1 MPVVEIASHIHTTLH
16 RAIAYVINPAKTD
29 GGRLAEAGWS
39 DGALDPLR
47 LERAM
52 LDDIDATPSG
62 RHGGG
67 QGRGRLAI
75 HIVQSFDPNE
85 HVTAEQV
92 HDMGVLLAEQI
103 TGGAYKYVIGTH
115 TDKAHLHN
123 HIIICAASEDTH
135 RKIHLPKNAVD
146 GWRETSDRI
155 CREHGLNTLEP
166 APPTPMR
173 RDADTPDRH
182 GIGRA
187 ELYATA
193 KGVGVK
199 ERLRTIIDLTAAKT
213 RDWDQLAR
221 MLDAQGVTMSMRGKH
236 VTYTWQATGFKI
248 RDDRLG
254 MVYDPATIMARL
266 SRSAVTPIS
275 FNQRLVAHVDRD
287 KNVAVVWLPGSKRRL
302 KTTIPLERVVQS
314 GSTWR
319 AYLPSRHEQIILNR
333 DGTHHSRMRPAGLHE
348 WFGSPDEAIG
358 TRVER
363 TGRRPGIEAGA
374 TAAQRRYYH
383 VVARKVDQINERARA
398 LRTLARY
405 RDEHKDMRQATA
417 DLRARIRTE
426 HDALIAAVIALSDA
440 IETGEP
446 DAIVEARDEQQL
458 RETRLDTLTADLAA
472 IEHAAAQLRD
482 DRAEPDHPQRAEP
495 RDGTEQRRRAQ
506 RGQTIG

>member
-29 GGRLAEAGWS
+29 GGRLAEAGWT
-39 DGALDPLR
+39 DGTLDPLH

-62 RHGGG
+62 RHGGA

-75 HIVQSFDPNE
+75 HIVQSFDPDE
-85 HVTAEQV
+85 HVTPEQV

-135 RKIHLPKNAVD
+135 RKIHLPRNAVD
-146 GWRETSDRI
+146 QWRETSDRI
-155 CREHGLNTLEP
+155 CREHGLNTLDP

-173 RDADTPDRH
+173 ADADTPGRH

-187 ELYATA
+187 ELYAMA

-199 ERLRTIIDLTAAKT
+199 ERLRTIIDLTAAKA

-221 MLDAQGVTMSMRGKH
+221 MLDAQGVAMSMRGKH
-236 VTYTWQATGFKI
+236 VTYTWQATGFRI

-254 MVYDPATIMARL
+254 MVYDPTAIMARL
-266 SRSAVTPIS
+266 SRTAVTPIS

-287 KNVAVVWLPGSKRRL
+287 KGVAVVWLPGSKRRL
-302 KTTIPLERVVQS
+302 KTIIPLDRIVRS

-319 AYLPSRHEQIILNR
+319 AFLPSRHEQFILNR
-333 DGTHHSRMRPAGLHE
+333 DGTHHCRTRPMGLYE
-348 WFGSPDEAIG
+348 WFGSPDESIG
-358 TRVER
+358 TRAER
-363 TGRRPGIEAGA
+363 TGARPGIEAGT

-383 VVARKVDQINERARA
+383 MIARKVDRINERARA

-405 RDEHKDMRQATA
+405 RDEHKDMRAAIT

-446 DAIVEARDEQQL
+446 HAVVEARDEQQS
-458 RETRLDTLTADLAA
+458 RETRLNTLTADLAA
-472 IEHAAAQLRD
+472 IEHAAAHLRD
-482 DRAEPDHPQRAEP
+482 DRADPDHPQRAEP
-495 RDGTEQRRRAQ
+495 RDETEQRRRAQ
-506 RGQTIG
+506 RGQSIG